1 MIRVTSLAHVHY
13 AHPDLDKAICF
24 LQDFGLVVEATVD
37 GKTYLRGYGEQPFV
51 YVAEQ
56 STDGRRHFRGGY
68 WVAESRADLERAAA
82 NPAAVSEIEE
92 SSAPGGGE
100 VVRLRDPW
108 GFLVGFV
115 HGQRLREA
123 EGPKRL
129 EEKETAANE
138 AVSKN
143 RKGVFRR
150 FQHGASPIHKL
161 GHYGILVPKDQL
173 DAAMRW
179 YYGTM
184 NLKPTDYVVDPE
196 TKAVDSVFNHI
207 DLGKEYTDHHVR

>member
-92 SSAPGGGE
+92 SSAPGGGQ

-115 HGQRLREA
+115 HGQRLRKA